1 MSRVRL
7 YLSALAV
14 LLASTACSATSD
26 VAAPLAVAAPVARN
40 SLIFIAPTL
49 QPVLQR
55 LTSGLLYTSESDY
68 PFVYFR
74 HAGVNHPPVSPLS
87 AAEFRSLLGIAA
99 DKQIE
104 IITLDEFFAR
114 HIERID
120 PYDSVGVAR
129 VPRYRLLRETLRTS
143 LAHTVVYRVGTIA
156 IDCYAVG
163 FNWRGELEGLTTI
176 SIET

>member
-7 YLSALAV
+7 YLPALAM
-14 LLASTACSATSD
+14 LLAATACSATSD
-26 VAAPLAVAAPVARN
+26 VTAPLAAAVPVAAN
-40 SLIFIAPTL
+40 SLIIITPTL

-55 LTSGLLYTSESDY
+55 MTSGLLYTSESDY

-74 HAGVNHPPVSPLS
+74 RAVVNHPPVTPLS
-87 AAEFRSLLGIAA
+87 GAEFRSLLGIAP
-99 DKQIE
+99 DKQVE

-114 HIERID
+114 HIERVD
-120 PYDSVGVAR
+120 PYDSVAVAR
-129 VPRYRLLRETLRTS
+129 IPRYTLLRETLRFS